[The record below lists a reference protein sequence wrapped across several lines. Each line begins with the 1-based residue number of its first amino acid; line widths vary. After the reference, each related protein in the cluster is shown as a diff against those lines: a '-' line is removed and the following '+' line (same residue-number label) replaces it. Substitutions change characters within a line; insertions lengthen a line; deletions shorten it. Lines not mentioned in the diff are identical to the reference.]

1 MGFKEG
7 NNMAVKVYSTPSCPW
22 CTVAKN
28 YLASKNVQFE
38 DIDVSRNREAAM
50 EMIQKSGQRG
60 VPVLDINGS
69 IVVGFDQA
77 TIDTLIR
84 S

>member
-1 MGFKEG
+1 MS
-7 NNMAVKVYSTPSCPW
+7 VKVYSTPSCPW

-28 YLASKNVQFE
+28 YLASKKVSFE
-38 DIDVSRNREAAM
+38 DVDVSRNREAAI
-50 EMIQKSGQRG
+50 EMVQKSGQRG

-77 TIDTLIR
+77 MIERLLGGR
-84 S
+84 G

>member
-1 MGFKEG
+1 MS
-7 NNMAVKVYSTPSCPW
+7 VKVYSTPSCPW

-28 YLASKNVQFE
+28 YLASRNILFDDV
-38 DIDVSRNREAAM
+38 DVSRNREAAL
-50 EMIQKSGQRG
+50 EMVQKSGQRG

-77 TIDTLIR
+77 TIDTLLR
-84 S
+84 GRA